1 MSTPSWSSSY
11 VSIQFVPHY
20 IPSSLQQR
28 SPGSTCNVIQPT
40 KQIPTKEYLNCFTEL
55 SSSATPAE
63 PLILTPY
70 PFAITILYSSS
81 HPQPLCIADLCCWLL
96 GCLGCPSWIWC
107 ETLCPYFLC
116 AIILVFVINSSPV
129 LAAMTGIGNYLSFLI
144 LWLVVGGWTR
154 LSQRMSTSERIEFS
168 SRMRRIADFRQ
179 LPVAN
184 KNDYGETS
192 SFPHH
197 PFIAGLSS
205 THVIQFSAA
214 HNNPRVHYNWNSNNL
229 IPEMSSTS
237 THFNSRILEPFFDH
251 LGAYEKCKTIISA
264 VTFVVSLNVHWP
276 GQVKWNQVI
285 LI

>member
-28 SPGSTCNVIQPT
+28 SPGSTGNVIQPT

-70 PFAITILYSSS
+70 PFAITILYYSSQ
-81 HPQPLCIADLCCWLL
+81 PQPLCIADLCCWLL

-144 LWLVVGGWTR
+144 LWLVVGGWWLDEAEPENEHQRTNWIQLANEADCGLQTITGCEKKR
-154 LSQRMSTSERIEFS
+154 LRRDLLLS
-168 SRMRRIADFRQ
+168 S
-179 LPVAN
+179 
-184 KNDYGETS
+184 S
-192 SFPHH
+192 SFHCWT
-197 PFIAGLSS
+197 L
-205 THVIQFSAA
+205 
-214 HNNPRVHYNWNSNNL
+214 
-229 IPEMSSTS
+229 
-237 THFNSRILEPFFDH
+237 FNSRHSIQ
-251 LGAYEKCKTIISA
+251 CST
-264 VTFVVSLNVHWP
+264 
-276 GQVKWNQVI
+276 Q
-285 LI
+285 